1 MFKRTKLATCLL
13 VAFGG
18 GIGFSASPVLA
29 QSDTSAGTERI
40 EVTGS
45 RLRSLEG
52 ESSSPVQVVTGEEIA
67 KAGIVN
73 VQELLT
79 KNPTVGV
86 PGISRTNS
94 NFATS
99 SAGVATIDLRNLGSD
114 RTLVLVNGR
123 RFVAGVP
130 GSSSVD
136 LNTIPTDFIERV
148 EILTGGASAT
158 YGSDAVAGVVN
169 IILKKNFQG
178 LSLNAQ
184 HGVSEKGDDRKDI
197 FSMTMGA
204 NSENGR
210 GNIMAHIG
218 FSDQG
223 AVMARKHGVPFDN
236 ASDAAYFTGDP
247 ADTFKFTTPYYSSY
261 GNSGRFLGP
270 VDARGRPID
279 ANGNVITGYTV
290 DSQGAVVPWSTNG
303 PNEDGIGAFG
313 YNRQEQRYLAVPTKR
328 FVFATQGEYA
338 ITDEHSAWLE
348 GTYAQTQ
355 TKSQLEPFPL
365 DSDDL
370 FPGYKNGIRGR
381 VPAEFLINGNIVA
394 NPLVPADLL
403 AQLTDTDGDGLR
415 DYYFTRRM
423 SDIGN
428 RGNKA
433 DRDTFRLATGLKG
446 TIFGDWDYDTYV
458 SYGAT
463 KESQVSSG
471 QVNVL
476 NFAQALQVGPDLND
490 VDGDGDVSEL
500 ICLSADA
507 RAQGCVPANIFG
519 AGALSPDAARYIAA
533 PGLLSTFTSQK
544 LAGGSVRGE
553 PFALPAGKVGV
564 AAGFEWREE
573 YSRSEFDALQQAGL
587 NAGNAIPRTEGSFSV
602 REVFAE
608 TRVPLLKD
616 AAFAKS
622 LSLNAAIR
630 SSDYSTVGRTFS
642 WTTGLEWAPTRDLR
656 VRATKALAVRAP
668 NVSELYQPNSQTFPT
683 GLSDPCL
690 GVKATDTDATA
701 QACLA
706 DAGVAA
712 NVAANGEFKLNQ
724 SDTQGISGYD
734 SGSPNLDEETGKT
747 WTLGLVYTPAALK
760 NFVFTADYFRVK
772 IEDAIL
778 NVDRQTSLN
787 QCYGGDASFCQY
799 VVRRPTAAG
808 VNSAGSIEFINS
820 PAVNSGGLFTSGV
833 DLTAS
838 YADRVGPGRLS
849 GRISYT
855 YLDDGYVIP
864 FVGVTGKNPF
874 VGEIGAARNRATL
887 SLGYAYKDFAINT
900 TTAYIGKS
908 YLDDQ
913 LFGRGVVSVPSYMQF
928 DFQLSYAYGKST
940 FYFGVDNA
948 FKATGPRADSNATL
962 FGTTGAGTAADV
974 YDAIGRRVYAG
985 VRVDL

>member
-29 QSDTSAGTERI
+29 QSATSAGTERI

-79 KNPTVGV
+79 KNPTVGT
-86 PGISRTNS
+86 PGYSRTNS
-94 NFATS
+94 NFATA
-99 SAGVATIDLRNLGSD
+99 SAGVATVDLRNLGSD

-136 LNTIPTDFIERV
+136 LNTIPTEFIERV

-178 LSLNAQ
+178 LSVNAQ
-184 HGVSEKGDDRKDI
+184 HGVSEKGDDRKDV

-223 AVMARKHGVPFDN
+223 PVMARDHGMPFDN
-236 ASDAAYFTGDP
+236 ISDGYLSGDP
-247 ADTFKFTTPYYSSY
+247 ADVFKFSGPFYSGY
-261 GNSGRFLGP
+261 GSSGRFYGDNGSYT
-270 VDARGRPID
+270 VD
-279 ANGNVITGYTV
+279 ANGN
-290 DSQGAVVPWSTNG
+290 VVPWSTNG
-303 PNEDGIGAFG
+303 PAGDGVGAYG
-313 YNRQEQRYLAVPTKR
+313 YNRQNDRCLAIPTKR

-338 ITDEHSAWLE
+338 IDDNHSAWLE
-348 GTYAQTQ
+348 ANYAQTQ
-355 TKSQLEPFPL
+355 TKSRIEPFPL
-365 DSDDL
+365 GSEDL
-370 FPGYKNGIRGR
+370 FPSTAGQ
-381 VPAEFLINGNIVA
+381 VPAEFLVNGQVVV
-394 NPLVPADLL
+394 NPLIPAGILADLV
-403 AQLTDTDGDGLR
+403 DTDGDGLR
-415 DYYFTRRM
+415 DYYFTRRL
-423 SDIGN
+423 SDVGN

-433 DRDTFRLATGLKG
+433 DRDTFRIATGLRG
-446 TIFGDWDYDTYV
+446 SIFDGWDYDTYV

-463 KESQVSSG
+463 KESQISSG

-476 NFAQALQVGPDLND
+476 NFAQALQAMTDVDD
-490 VDGDGDVSEL
+490 VDGDGNTTEAVC
-500 ICLSADA
+500 ISADA

-519 AGALSPDAARYIAA
+519 AGNISADALKYILA
-533 PGLLSTFTSQK
+533 PGMLSTFTSQK
-544 LAGGSVRGE
+544 LAGGVIRGE

-573 YSRSEFDALQQAGL
+573 YARTEFDALQQAGL

-602 REVFAE
+602 RELFAE
-608 TRVPLLKD
+608 TRIPLVKD
-616 AAFAKS
+616 QILAKS

-656 VRATKALAVRAP
+656 VCATKALAVRAP
-668 NVSELYQPNSQTFPT
+668 NINELYSPLSQTYP
-683 GLSDPCL
+683 SVQDPCV
-690 GVKATDTDATA
+690 GVTATSTGARDDA
-701 QACLA
+701 CRA
-706 DAGVAA
+706 DPGVAA
-712 NVAANGEFKLNQ
+712 NIAANGSFTLNQ
-724 SDTQGISGYD
+724 SDAQGVSGYD
-734 SGSPNLDEETGKT
+734 SGNPNLKEETGKT
-747 WTLGLVYTPAALK
+747 WTLGLVYAPSALK
-760 NFVFTADYFRVK
+760 SVIFTADYFRVK
-772 IEDAIL
+772 IEDAIT

-787 QCYGGDASFCQY
+787 QCYGGDTSFCQFI
-799 VVRRPTAAG
+799 VRRPANIGA
-808 VNSAGSIEFINS
+808 NSAGSLEFVNA
-820 PAVNSGGLFTSGV
+820 PATNSGGLFTSGV
-833 DLTAS
+833 DLTVS
-838 YADRVGPGRLS
+838 YSDRVGPGRLS
-849 GRISYT
+849 GRLAYT
-855 YLDDGYVIP
+855 YLDDGYVLP
-864 FVGVTGKNPF
+864 VASLGVKDPF
-874 VGEIGAARNRATL
+874 VGEIGAARDRAAL
-887 SLGYAYKDFAINT
+887 SLGYTYKDFAINT
-900 TTAYIGKS
+900 TTTYIGKS

-913 LFGRGVVSVPSYMQF
+913 LFGRGVVSVPSYTQF
-928 DFQLSYAYGKST
+928 DFQASYTYGKAT
-940 FYFGVDNA
+940 WYFGMDNA
-948 FKATGPRADSNATL
+948 FNAKGAKTDSNAL
-962 FGTTGAGTAADV
+962 LWGTTGAGTAADV
-974 YDAIGRRVYAG
+974 YDAIGRRYYAG
-985 VRVDL
+985 VRFDL